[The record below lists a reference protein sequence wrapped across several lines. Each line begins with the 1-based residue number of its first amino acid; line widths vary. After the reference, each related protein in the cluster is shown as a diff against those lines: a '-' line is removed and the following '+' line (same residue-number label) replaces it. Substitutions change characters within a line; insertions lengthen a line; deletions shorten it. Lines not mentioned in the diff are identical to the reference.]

1 MSEKAQK
8 YKKNNKLTNR
18 PGREYIV

>member
-8 YKKNNKLTNR
+8 YKKNKLTNR